1 MCLDNIEEIAAA
13 VEAAKRAKA
22 ELDWFESTEQVS
34 YNVQDMTPA
43 ETRLVLTARVERA
56 ESRLRDLGFRGP
68 VVKPAAADPG
78 DAQRTIASN
87 RTGSDR

>member
-13 VEAAKRAKA
+13 VEAAKRAKDA
-22 ELDWFESTEQVS
+22 WDAFHADVAGRDLSSIAGTYPVELTVIECDLIH
-34 YNVQDMTPA
+34 A
-43 ETRLVLTARVERA
+43 RRVEAA

-68 VVKPAAADPG
+68 VG